1 MKRNIILSAL
11 AACTLLLRV
20 GLADAQSSGTG
31 PEAQAMLEKAIAALK
46 ADKAGALA
54 KFPRMDSGFRD
65 RDLYVFCFN
74 TSDGKFTAHVN
85 AALMGQDVRTLKAG
99 NDPLG
104 QRIFDT
110 VKAAPEGSVRTIDYE
125 FPKPGTNV
133 PVPKQSYLTRVGDQ
147 GCGVGYYK

>member
-1 MKRNIILSAL
+1 MRRCVFVSPL
-11 AACTLLLRV
+11 AACALLSGV
-20 GLADAQSSGTG
+20 GFAAAQASGTA
-31 PEAQAMLEKAIAALK
+31 PEARAMLEKAIAALK
-46 ADKAGALA
+46 ADKADALA

-74 TSDGKFTAHVN
+74 TTDGKFTAHVSP
-85 AALMGQDVRTLKAG
+85 ALMGKDVRTLKAG
-99 NDPLG
+99 TDPLG

-110 VKAAPEGSVRTIDYE
+110 VKSAPEGGIRTIDYE
-125 FPKPGTNV
+125 FPKPGTTV